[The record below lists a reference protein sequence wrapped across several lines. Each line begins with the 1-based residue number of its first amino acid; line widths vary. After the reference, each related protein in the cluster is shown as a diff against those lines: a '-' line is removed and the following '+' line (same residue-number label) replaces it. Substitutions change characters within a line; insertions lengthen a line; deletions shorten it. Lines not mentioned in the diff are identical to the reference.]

1 MVVSLKEF
9 DSATE
14 IVKAVDHEITETKN
28 TLNSYLRQ
36 LEDIRALAEK
46 SRRIREIVSKFAG
59 KKATVESGEVS
70 ISGIS
75 LILDAKSIHE
85 LAAIEEVVRSQQEKL
100 AALQRVR
107 EGLKWADQIG
117 ETEGV
122 KFLVLEKNGV
132 PEKIL
137 LRFAS
142 EL

>member
-1 MVVSLKEF
+1 MVVGLKEF
-9 DSATE
+9 DSAIE

-28 TLNSYLRQ
+28 TLNGYLRK

-46 SRRIREIVSKFAG
+46 SRKIREIVSKFAG
-59 KKATVESGEVS
+59 RKAITETGEVS

-85 LAAIEEVVRSQQEKL
+85 LAAIEEAVRSQQEKL
-100 AALQRVR
+100 IALQKVR

-122 KFLVLEKNGV
+122 KFLVLEKDGI

-137 LRFAS
+137 LRFTS

>member
-1 MVVSLKEF
+1 MVATLKEF

-28 TLNSYLRQ
+28 TLSGYLRK

-46 SRRIREIVSKFAG
+46 SRKIREIVSKFAG
-59 KKATVESGEVS
+59 KKAITEAGEVS
-70 ISGIS
+70 IGGIN
-75 LILDAKSIHE
+75 LILDAKAIHD

-100 AALQRVR
+100 VALQRAR

-137 LRFAS
+137 LRFVS
-142 EL
+142 E

>member
-9 DSATE
+9 DSAIE

-28 TLNSYLRQ
+28 TLNGYLRQ

-46 SRRIREIVSKFAG
+46 SKKIREIVSKFAG
-59 KKATVESGEVS
+59 RRAISEIAEVS
-70 ISGIS
+70 IGGIN
-75 LILDAKSIHE
+75 LVLDAKSIHE
-85 LAAIEEVVRSQQEKL
+85 LSAIEEVVRSQQEKL
-100 AALQRVR
+100 SALQRAR

-122 KFLVLEKNGV
+122 KFLVLEKNGI

>member
-1 MVVSLKEF
+1 MAVSLKEF
-9 DSATE
+9 DSAIE

-28 TLNSYLRQ
+28 MLNGYLRR

-46 SRRIREIVSKFAG
+46 SRKIREVVFKFAG
-59 KKATVESGEVS
+59 KKTTAEAGEIS
-70 ISGIS
+70 ISGIN

-85 LAAIEEVVRSQQEKL
+85 LAAVEEVVRSQQEKL
-100 AALQRVR
+100 IALQKAR

>member
-14 IVKAVDHEITETKN
+14 IVKELDHEITETKN
-28 TLNSYLRQ
+28 ALNGYLRR
-36 LEDIRALAEK
+36 LENIRALAEQSK
-46 SRRIREIVSKFAG
+46 KIREMVSKFAG
-59 KKATVESGEVS
+59 KKAIVESGEVS
-70 ISGIS
+70 ISGVN

-100 AALQRVR
+100 IALQRVR

-117 ETEGV
+117 ETEGI
-122 KFLVLEKNGV
+122 KFLVLEKDGV
-132 PEKIL
+132 PIKIL
-137 LRFAS
+137 LRFIS

>member
-14 IVKAVDHEITETKN
+14 IIRAVDCEITETKN
-28 TLNSYLRQ
+28 TLNGYLRR

-46 SRRIREIVSKFAG
+46 SKRIREIVSRFTG
-59 KKATVESGEVS
+59 KRAIVASAEVS
-70 ISGIS
+70 VSGTN
-75 LILDAKSIHE
+75 LILEAKAIHE
-85 LAAIEEVVRSQQEKL
+85 LAAIEEAVRSQQEKL
-100 AALQRVR
+100 VALQRAR

-122 KFLVLEKNGV
+122 RFLVLEKDGI

-137 LRFAS
+137 LQFMS

>member
-1 MVVSLKEF
+1 MVVDLREF

-28 TLNSYLRQ
+28 TLNGHLRR

-46 SRRIREIVSKFAG
+46 SKRIREIVSKIAG
-59 KKATVESGEVS
+59 KRTIIESEVS
-70 ISGIS
+70 IGGIG
-75 LILDAKSIHE
+75 LILDAKSAHE
-85 LAAIEEVVRSQQEKL
+85 LVAIEEVVRSQQEKL
-100 AALQRVR
+100 VALQRAR

-122 KFLVLEKNGV
+122 KFLVLEKDGV
-132 PEKIL
+132 PVKIL
-137 LRFAS
+137 LRFMS

>member
-9 DSATE
+9 ESATE

-28 TLNSYLRQ
+28 TLSGYLRK

-46 SRRIREIVSKFAG
+46 SRRIREIVSRFAG
-59 KKATVESGEVS
+59 KRTIAETGEVS
-70 ISGIS
+70 ISGIN
-75 LILDAKSIHE
+75 LILDAKAVHE
-85 LAAIEEVVRSQQEKL
+85 LAAIEEVVRNQQEKL
-100 AALQRVR
+100 VALQRVR
-107 EGLKWADQIG
+107 EGLKWADQVG

-122 KFLVLEKNGV
+122 KFIVLEKNGV

-137 LRFAS
+137 LRFMS